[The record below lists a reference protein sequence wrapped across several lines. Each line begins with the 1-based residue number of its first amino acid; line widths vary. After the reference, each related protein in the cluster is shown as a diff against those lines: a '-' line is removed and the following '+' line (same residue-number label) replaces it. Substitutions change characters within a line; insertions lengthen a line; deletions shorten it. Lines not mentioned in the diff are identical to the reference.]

1 MDVRQGKPRV
11 RHAFSATRPPL
22 GEVEAFVRGHL
33 TDQGMATE
41 QSKHVAEAV
50 REALSA
56 ASTARTDS
64 YLEVRVRLRG
74 ALVEV
79 EVVQQHDYPVTALG
93 DQWPERSFAHWL
105 SGLLKNQHLS
115 QEAAARRIGVS
126 LKTVNRWL
134 RGETE
139 PRFRELA
146 LIYDALGEWPLAPSE

>member
-1 MDVRQGKPRV
+1 MDIRQGRPRA

-22 GEVEAFVRGHL
+22 GEVEAFVRRHL
-33 TDQGMATE
+33 TDQGMAAE
-41 QSKHVAEAV
+41 QSKYVAEAV
-50 REALSA
+50 GETLSA
-56 ASTARTDS
+56 ASTTRTDP

-79 EVVQQHDYPVTALG
+79 EVAQQHDYPGKAIAVP
-93 DQWPERSFAHWL
+93 WPERSFAQWL
-105 SGLLKNQHLS
+105 SGLLRNQHLS

-146 LIYDALGEWPLAPSE
+146 LIYDALGEWPPAPSE